1 MRNNLPLSMNCR
13 NSNAVPAMDS
23 TNAAVLNRVRIP
35 IRVPN
40 CGKNGEEINAARLE
54 IPKTNPY

>member
-13 NSNAVPAMDS
+13 NPNAVPAIDS
-23 TNAAVLNRVRIP
+23 TNVAVFNRDLIP
-35 IRVPN
+35 IRAPN
-40 CGKNGEEINAARLE
+40 FPKNGEEINAARLE